1 MPSIQIL
8 SDATYTAMDINC
20 SLKLPPFNSRI
31 DIIYIVLH
39 SMIFYFLSLWMEY
52 LVLFVVVVFQYLANS
67 T

>member
-8 SDATYTAMDINC
+8 SDATYTPMDISC

-31 DIIYIVLH
+31 EIIYIVLH
-39 SMIFYFLSLWMEY
+39 SMISYFLSLWMEY
-52 LVLFVVVVFQYLANS
+52 LVLFVVVVFEYLVNS